1 MSSALY
7 AVGYLLV
14 IVVVSYLAYLSHIP
28 EPYIVA
34 IVVIMLGIG
43 VVSGIENAREKDLK
57 VLRDRPLPPV
67 TLGMWIPL
75 RSSFWILGRSI
86 RSLSRGVF
94 VSSMCFLWCCLVRFR
109 WNR

>member
-14 IVVVSYLAYLSHIP
+14 VAVVSYLAYLSHIP

-43 VVSGIENAREKDLK
+43 VVSGIENAREKNLK
-57 VLRDRPLPPV
+57 Y
-67 TLGMWIPL
+67 
-75 RSSFWILGRSI
+75 
-86 RSLSRGVF
+86 
-94 VSSMCFLWCCLVRFR
+94 
-109 WNR
+109 

>member
-14 IVVVSYLAYLSHIP
+14 IAVVSYLAYLSHIP

-43 VVSGIENAREKDLK
+43 VVSGIENAREKNLK
-57 VLRDRPLPPV
+57 Y
-67 TLGMWIPL
+67 
-75 RSSFWILGRSI
+75 
-86 RSLSRGVF
+86 
-94 VSSMCFLWCCLVRFR
+94 
-109 WNR
+109 

>member
-14 IVVVSYLAYLSHIP
+14 VAVVSYLAYLSHIP

-43 VVSGIENAREKDLK
+43 VVSGVENAREKRLK
-57 VLRDRPLPPV
+57 Y
-67 TLGMWIPL
+67 
-75 RSSFWILGRSI
+75 
-86 RSLSRGVF
+86 
-94 VSSMCFLWCCLVRFR
+94 
-109 WNR
+109 